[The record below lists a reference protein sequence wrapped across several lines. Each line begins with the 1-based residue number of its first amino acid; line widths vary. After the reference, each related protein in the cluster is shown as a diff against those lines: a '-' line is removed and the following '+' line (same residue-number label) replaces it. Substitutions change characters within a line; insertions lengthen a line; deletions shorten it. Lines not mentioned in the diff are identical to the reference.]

1 MDKSK
6 DKTKIKIRLEIC
18 TMEKKIYSKHIQ
30 NIINLLSQQEI
41 SIIIFK
47 RKYNFW

>member
-18 TMEKKIYSKHIQ
+18 AMEKKIYSKHIQ

-47 RKYNFW
+47 RKYNF